1 MASPFTVFR
10 RNQKVMLA
18 VTGILAMIAFVF
30 IGPTCMQMG
39 GTVGGGDNTTVV
51 SWNYGSIHEGEMFN
65 RMQMRRMLN
74 RFLREAALLAGEPLQ
89 ENYQRF
95 DASEQG
101 VVTGM
106 VLTQLGKDLG
116 MIVSD
121 DTVNLELAQW
131 TGNRV
136 RPGDLEQVIARLG
149 QQRVSSQQIFEGL
162 RQEFLAERVYQ
173 LWLAGSGIDPILRR
187 GEFSLDPPAQ
197 RWENFLRLEQNIV
210 AQVMPVP
217 VAEFTDQVAEPTEA
231 ELREFFVR
239 HKEREP
245 LPGSPE
251 PGFRQ
256 PYRAKFQFFKAD
268 MEAMVTAA
276 MPQVT
281 DEEIREYYEKNKDTL
296 FRASTLPAL
305 DETKEPPKSDETK
318 ADETKGDDA
327 KADEIESKPDARR
340 AGDEGDRRDQETRGR
355 CGQTHRVERT
365 DAESDE
371 PASNKSS
378 SRVGTGKFRLVNFQ
392 DEKAAAV
399 PAEKNADEAPAT
411 GDEKRAEKKD
421 GEKGQD
427 DAPAKEDAAKE
438 SADAAETKDAKSEE
452 TKSDETSS
460 KPVEYKPLEKVSE
473 EIRRSL
479 ARQRVP
485 QRVQDKFEKLRGLM
499 TNYARSRTS
508 WMIERSTDPDL
519 PPPKSLNFETLAQDN
534 RVQAF
539 STEMLSRADAATS
552 KTLDIAKSFDRSKV
566 ASFENLFRMPWTSA
580 AFEPGGLYKPGE
592 TFDPQGNQYLWWKT
606 DEREARVP
614 SFEEIKAEV
623 LEAYKMFHARDKAVA
638 QARQYA
644 KQVKAASKNMKDL
657 FADDKD
663 LPVTQTEPF
672 TWLTGGNVP
681 SNMGQLRISDVKGV
695 EMAGEEFMRTAYSLE
710 PGEAGAALNA
720 PKTVAYVIQ
729 VIETTPSRLV
739 LQKDFMTRVKSY
751 DRFRAAASGDLTDER
766 KRWLDSLYEK
776 YGVHWER
783 PPEEPR
789 AMTE

>member
-10 RNQKVMLA
+10 RNQKVLLA

-39 GTVGGGDNTTVV
+39 GTVGRGDNPPVV

-74 RFLREAALLAGEPLQ
+74 RFLREAALLAGEPLP

-95 DASEQG
+95 DVSEQG
-101 VVTGM
+101 VVNGM

-116 MIVSD
+116 MVLSD
-121 DTVNLELAQW
+121 DTVNMELAQW

-210 AQVMPVP
+210 AQVMAVP

-239 HKEREP
+239 HRDREP

-305 DETKEPPKSDETK
+305 DEKTEPAKGDETKSDETT
-318 ADETKGDDA
+318 ADDA
-327 KADEIESKPDARR
+327 KADADKDTDAKSDDEDKKEADESKI
-340 AGDEGDRRDQETRGR
+340 DETKKQES
-355 CGQTHRVERT
+355 
-365 DAESDE
+365 DSAESPEQKNKDE
-371 PASNKSS
+371 SKESTSDKSS
-378 SRVGTGKFRLVNFQ
+378 ARAVAGKFRLVKFQ
-392 DEKAAAV
+392 DEKATAP
-399 PAEKNADEAPAT
+399 PAEKNADKAPAT
-411 GDEKRAEKKD
+411 GDEKKDSEKSA
-421 GEKGQD
+421 D
-427 DAPAKEDAAKE
+427 DAPAKEDAGKKAP
-438 SADAAETKDAKSEE
+438 DAAEDKDAKSDE
-452 TKSDETSS
+452 TKAGEAET
-460 KPVEYKPLEKVSE
+460 KPVEYKPLEKVSD

-479 ARQRVP
+479 AR
-485 QRVQDKFEKLRGLM
+485 
-499 TNYARSRTS
+499 
-508 WMIERSTDPDL
+508 
-519 PPPKSLNFETLAQDN
+519 
-534 RVQAF
+534 
-539 STEMLSRADAATS
+539 
-552 KTLDIAKSFDRSKV
+552 
-566 ASFENLFRMPWTSA
+566 
-580 AFEPGGLYKPGE
+580 
-592 TFDPQGNQYLWWKT
+592 
-606 DEREARVP
+606 
-614 SFEEIKAEV
+614 
-623 LEAYKMFHARDKAVA
+623 
-638 QARQYA
+638 
-644 KQVKAASKNMKDL
+644 
-657 FADDKD
+657 
-663 LPVTQTEPF
+663 
-672 TWLTGGNVP
+672 
-681 SNMGQLRISDVKGV
+681 
-695 EMAGEEFMRTAYSLE
+695 
-710 PGEAGAALNA
+710 
-720 PKTVAYVIQ
+720 
-729 VIETTPSRLV
+729 
-739 LQKDFMTRVKSY
+739 
-751 DRFRAAASGDLTDER
+751 
-766 KRWLDSLYEK
+766 
-776 YGVHWER
+776 
-783 PPEEPR
+783 
-789 AMTE
+789 

>member
-39 GTVGGGDNTTVV
+39 GTVGGGNNTTVV
-51 SWNYGSIHEGEMFN
+51 SWNYGAIHEGEMFN

-121 DTVNLELAQW
+121 DTVNMELAQW

-149 QQRVSSQQIFEGL
+149 QQRVSPQQVFEGL

-197 RWENFLRLEQNIV
+197 RWENFLRLEQSIT

-268 MEAMVTAA
+268 MEALVTAA

-305 DETKEPPKSDETK
+305 DETKDSPKNDEAKT
-318 ADETKGDDA
+318 DEVKPDDA
-327 KADEIESKPDARR
+327 KADDN
-340 AGDEGDRRDQETRGR
+340 EGKADVNAPATKE
-355 CGQTHRVERT
+355 T
-365 DAESDE
+365 DASKTDETKTQELESQKSTE
-371 PASNKSS
+371 PKNKANEPNSDKSS
-378 SRVGTGKFRLVNFQ
+378 ARVGTGTFRLVNFQ
-392 DEKAAAV
+392 DEKTAAD
-399 PAEKNADEAPAT
+399 PADKKAEGATAT
-411 GDEKRAEKKD
+411 GDEKRASAEAED
-421 GEKGQD
+421 GGKKGQG
-427 DAPAKEDAAKE
+427 DAPAKEEAARESSDAAV
-438 SADAAETKDAKSEE
+438 TKDAKSEE
-452 TKSDETSS
+452 TKSDETPA
-460 KPVEYKPLEKVSE
+460 KPVEYKPLDKVSE

-519 PPPKSLNFETLAQDN
+519 AAPQVAELRDVGAGQ
-534 RVQAF
+534 
-539 STEMLSRADAATS
+539 SRAGLLHRNAFT
-552 KTLDIAKSFDRSKV
+552 RGCGNVKV
-566 ASFENLFRMPWTSA
+566 ARYCQIVRPLERSIVR
-580 AFEPGGLYKPGE
+580 EP
-592 TFDPQGNQYLWWKT
+592 
-606 DEREARVP
+606 
-614 SFEEIKAEV
+614 
-623 LEAYKMFHARDKAVA
+623 
-638 QARQYA
+638 
-644 KQVKAASKNMKDL
+644 
-657 FADDKD
+657 
-663 LPVTQTEPF
+663 
-672 TWLTGGNVP
+672 
-681 SNMGQLRISDVKGV
+681 ISD
-695 EMAGEEFMRTAYSLE
+695 
-710 PGEAGAALNA
+710 ALD
-720 PKTVAYVIQ
+720 VG
-729 VIETTPSRLV
+729 
-739 LQKDFMTRVKSY
+739 RV
-751 DRFRAAASGDLTDER
+751 
-766 KRWLDSLYEK
+766 
-776 YGVHWER
+776 
-783 PPEEPR
+783 
-789 AMTE
+789 